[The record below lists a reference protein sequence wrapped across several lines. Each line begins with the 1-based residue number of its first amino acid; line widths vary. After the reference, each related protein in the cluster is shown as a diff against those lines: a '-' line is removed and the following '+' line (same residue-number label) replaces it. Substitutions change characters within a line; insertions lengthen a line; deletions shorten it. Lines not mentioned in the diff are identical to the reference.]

1 MLGFRGDFMNK
12 SKIVKLIISLIFVI
26 MSSLMT
32 YKVYSINIIPNKYLL
47 IFILILVILNII
59 ANICLFVKNKWLKI
73 ITVLIYLLISII
85 SVIGITYV
93 NETNKFIDNTFSN
106 NEEESIKVNYLLLS
120 KKDYKI
126 DDINNKDIYY
136 YTGSLYNDEA
146 ISKLKEKVSAKFIAL
161 DDITSI
167 YKNDLFFIDELS
179 YDSLQELYGLNRED
193 YNVIYKI
200 ELEIKVD
207 NDIDSEDNNE
217 DKNDSNNNS
226 ENNKEESNQKKQS
239 NGSTYNIYL
248 TAYDFSGY
256 RSDLNKIITVNTKKH
271 EILITNIHRFAY
283 VKVDGKEKRN
293 TLSSN
298 GYYGVNVNKKA
309 LEKEFGIKID
319 YYFTVKSPGLVKVV
333 DSLGGIE
340 YCSDQAYT
348 TDHAL
353 VLNTYDDT
361 KGNHLKVVKGCQHL
375 NGIETL
381 TVARERLAFY
391 MGATK
396 RDENTSA
403 ILEDILNAAKKPS
416 NITRYTSILN
426 SMNGLYKTNVPK
438 NTMTS
443 GIKSLLDEKWTIR
456 NQAVTGQI
464 RTDYINFSNAKGS
477 VYYLNKDSVKECSR
491 KINSLYY

>member
-1 MLGFRGDFMNK
+1 MNK
-12 SKIVKLIISLIFVI
+12 SKIIKLIISLIFIV
-26 MSSLMT
+26 MSLFMI
-32 YKVYSINIIPNKYLL
+32 YKIHSINMIPNKYLFIFLVVL
-47 IFILILVILNII
+47 IVLNVIASL
-59 ANICLFVKNKWLKI
+59 CLFIKNKWLKI
-73 ITVLIYLLISII
+73 VTVLIYLLISII
-85 SVIGITYV
+85 SVVGIIYV
-93 NETNKFIDNTFSN
+93 NETDKFIENTFTN
-106 NEEESIKVNYLLLS
+106 NQEEVIKINYLLLS
-120 KKDYKI
+120 KNDYTI
-126 DDINNKDIYY
+126 DDIGSKDIYY
-136 YTGSLYNDEA
+136 YTGSLYHDEA
-146 ISKLKEKVSAKFIAL
+146 ISKLKEKVSSKFISS

-179 YDSLQELYGLNRED
+179 YDSLQESYGVNNED
-193 YNVIYKI
+193 YNIIYKI

-207 NDIDSEDNNE
+207 SNIDSDDNNE
-217 DKNDSNNNS
+217 IEDKDEKDSN
-226 ENNKEESNQKKQS
+226 K
-239 NGSTYNIYL
+239 NGSTQASNTKNGSYNIYL

-283 VKVDGKEKRN
+283 VEVEEMGKRN

-309 LEKEFGIKID
+309 LEKELGIKID
-319 YYFTVKSPGLVKVV
+319 YYFTVKSPALVKVV

-353 VLNTYDDT
+353 VMDTYDDS
-361 KGNHLKVVKGCQHL
+361 KGEHLKVVKGCQHL

-381 TVARERLAFY
+381 TVARERLAFT

-403 ILEDILNAAKKPS
+403 IIEDILDAAKKPS
-416 NITRYTSILN
+416 NITRYINILN

-438 NTMTS
+438 DTMTS
-443 GIKSLLDEKWTIR
+443 GVKSLLDEKWTIR
-456 NQAVTGQI
+456 NQTVNGQI
-464 RTDYINFSNAKGS
+464 KTNYVNFSNAKGS
-477 VYYLNKDSVKECSR
+477 VYYLDQNSVKMCSN
-491 KINSLYY
+491 KINSLYYG

>member
-1 MLGFRGDFMNK
+1 MHFG
-12 SKIVKLIISLIFVI
+12 V
-26 MSSLMT
+26 
-32 YKVYSINIIPNKYLL
+32 
-47 IFILILVILNII
+47 
-59 ANICLFVKNKWLKI
+59 
-73 ITVLIYLLISII
+73 
-85 SVIGITYV
+85 
-93 NETNKFIDNTFSN
+93 
-106 NEEESIKVNYLLLS
+106 
-120 KKDYKI
+120 
-126 DDINNKDIYY
+126 
-136 YTGSLYNDEA
+136 
-146 ISKLKEKVSAKFIAL
+146 
-161 DDITSI
+161 
-167 YKNDLFFIDELS
+167 
-179 YDSLQELYGLNRED
+179 
-193 YNVIYKI
+193 
-200 ELEIKVD
+200 
-207 NDIDSEDNNE
+207 
-217 DKNDSNNNS
+217 
-226 ENNKEESNQKKQS
+226 
-239 NGSTYNIYL
+239 
-248 TAYDFSGY
+248 
-256 RSDLNKIITVNTKKH
+256 
-271 EILITNIHRFAY
+271 HRFAY

-309 LEKEFGIKID
+309 LEKEFEIKID

-361 KGNHLKVVKGCQHL
+361 KGKHLKVVKGCQHL